1 MAGLDN
7 IYSALA
13 KEKES
18 NMQTGLD
25 YSKIREGGVAAAVM
39 AQAGGM
45 LGGAAMQAAGYQTPA
60 QIKQQARNEVK
71 AMFPNPQT
79 RSEMIAMANAFK
91 NLNQMDDYEKIMNL
105 VNTMTT
111 KETAAQRQKS
121 ADMDATLAFLESSKG
136 FKLSPE
142 EAAYFKSRIKSDVSV
157 TMGGQVVDTAPN
169 VFDQIIASRGKK
181 SDKGIGDT
189 GLTQAALEKQVGELA
204 TKVVK
209 ADLSDLDR
217 ALTEAEDMF
226 SYYGDK
232 DIPGLS
238 ALNVIERQTEEG
250 ATNAAAV
257 AGVRNILLKLR
268 SGSAVTESE
277 RKSFLEEISGAKVIT
292 DKLWKNWVKRIRKL
306 VEQKKKDLFAGER
319 QDVLDAYWEREGTRL
334 KETSNT
340 TQKQQDVLSR
350 YNLK

>member
-1 MAGLDN
+1 
-7 IYSALA
+7 
-13 KEKES
+13 
-18 NMQTGLD
+18 
-25 YSKIREGGVAAAVM
+25 
-39 AQAGGM
+39 
-45 LGGAAMQAAGYQTPA
+45 
-60 QIKQQARNEVK
+60 
-71 AMFPNPQT
+71 
-79 RSEMIAMANAFK
+79 MANSFK